1 MEKMIKDDVTKP
13 WHSDRWKGYNDQ
25 QENTEKEM
33 RPEMKEILVA
43 TDMWGDKK
51 GKQSMTFSLSPIKK
65 RGRDIEVT
73 KSCPS

>member
-1 MEKMIKDDVTKP
+1 
-13 WHSDRWKGYNDQ
+13 
-25 QENTEKEM
+25 M